1 MFAEPRRVAEDR
13 RDCDRMYVVTKC
25 ATTPVLYG
33 NRNGSRTIYWHEVT
47 SLANEYVTVDGEKR
61 PMGFSE
67 RSQAPFTGTP

>member
-13 RDCDRMYVVTKC
+13 RDCDRMYVV
-25 ATTPVLYG
+25 
-33 NRNGSRTIYWHEVT
+33 YWHEVT